1 MRVPENVPHRERGRR
16 RGIWLLLVL
25 GVVLVL
31 VLVLQGLAGFYTNY
45 LWFHW
50 TGLGTVWRTV
60 VGTKVVLAATFVVI
74 AFALL
79 ASSFWLV
86 DKIAPRAMFM
96 APDTE
101 LVRRYQG
108 IVGPHAF
115 ALRNALA
122 AVVALALGI
131 GTSAQWQHWLLFENP
146 VAFGRTDP
154 LFGRDASFFVFRLP
168 FLEFL
173 VDWVLV
179 ALLVTVVLSAVGH
192 FLNGAIR
199 LQGSPRIEPRALAHL
214 SLLLGLMALVKAW
227 AYYYVDRFTLD
238 LSDHGVVNGASYTD
252 VHVRLPALTLL
263 SMVALIAFVL
273 LVFNVYQRNWT
284 LPIVAVGLW
293 AFVAIAVGVVY
304 PALVQAFRVTPS
316 QSTLELPYI
325 ERNISATR
333 YAMGIGSV
341 SERKFPA
348 NQDLTPT
355 VLKQYSQTLD
365 DAVLWDPSVVA
376 PTFEKYQDIHSYYT
390 LTSLAVDRYVI
401 DGVLEPVVTA
411 VRELETSAL
420 PNQTWADTH
429 LVYTHGYG
437 AVVAQANSATVD
449 GTPDF
454 VAGNLPPTSA
464 SKALRL
470 REPGVFYAP
479 GQDQYVVVQTR
490 QPEVDYQAASGN
502 QSSDGRGSGGVPI
515 GSFFSRAAFAIHLHD
530 FNLLVSNLL
539 TSRSRILPVT
549 GVRTAVEKALPFL
562 RVDAHPY
569 AVVAHG
575 QLFWM
580 VDAYAVTN
588 DYPYAQPA
596 ANGFLPAGSGLA
608 GSYDYVRDAVKVV
621 MNAHSGAMR
630 FYTVD
635 AKSDPLIESYERAFP
650 GLFQPMSKMNPA
662 LRQHLRY
669 PQDLLMVQAAMYGRY
684 HVAPSE
690 AALFYSE
697 SAAWDIS
704 QTSTS
709 VDGEPSR
716 PLEPGPGGTVASFT
730 PVYELLQLPG
740 ERGPTFNAVE
750 PLVPYAKTGS
760 VPTLKALLVADSSAE
775 RYGSLESFV
784 TPADVSIAGPGLANS
799 EINSSATVSKQL
811 TLLGQVGSVVSLGAV
826 QILPIAGSLLYV
838 RPLYVSSAQTQLPE
852 LRDVVILYG
861 QQVVMAPTLDQALAE
876 LFGAS
881 AGSAPQAS
889 TGRPSR
895 PSSSG
900 ASAALIPGKVRKL
913 VADAASAFAAGQK
926 DLTKG
931 DLGGYQHQVLLAGK
945 DLSDAQRLLS
955 GSGSARTRSKVV
967 PKVAPVTR
975 SVRSSPSVRAETTQI
990 KTTQVHARRGE
1001 TLRRSHVG
1009 IPFESSPG
1017 AHAAQDKSGSA

>member
-1 MRVPENVPHRERGRR
+1 MRVPESIPHRERGRR
-16 RGIWLLLVL
+16 RGIWLLLAL
-25 GVVLVL
+25 VLVL
-31 VLVLQGLAGFYTNY
+31 VLVLVVQGLSGFYTDY

-50 TGLGTVWRTV
+50 MGLGTVWRTV
-60 VGTKVVLAATFVVI
+60 VGTKVALAAIFVFLS
-74 AFALL
+74 FALL

-101 LVRRYQG
+101 LVRRYQA

-115 ALRNALA
+115 AIRNAFAFL
-122 AVVALALGI
+122 VSLALGVD
-131 GTSAQWQHWLLFENP
+131 TSAQWQHWLLFENP

-168 FLEFL
+168 FLNFL
-173 VDWVLV
+173 VDWILV
-179 ALLVTVVLSAVGH
+179 ALLVTLVLSVVDH

-263 SMVALIAFVL
+263 SIVALIAFVL
-273 LVFNVYQRNWT
+273 LVFNVYQRNWS
-284 LPIVAVGLW
+284 LPLVAVGLW

-333 YAMGIGSV
+333 YAMGIGDV
-341 SERKFPA
+341 AERKFPA
-348 NQDLTPT
+348 NQDLSPT
-355 VLKQYSQTLD
+355 VLKQYKQTLD

-376 PTFEKYQDIHSYYT
+376 TTFEKYQDVHSYYT
-390 LTSLAVDRYVI
+390 LTPLAVDRYVI
-401 DGVLEPVVTA
+401 HGVLEPVITA

-437 AVVAQANSATVD
+437 AVVAQANGATAD
-449 GTPDF
+449 GAPRF
-454 VAGNLPPTSA
+454 VAGNLPPSSTSQ
-464 SKALRL
+464 ALRL
-470 REPGVFYAP
+470 QEPGVFYAP
-479 GQDQYVVVQTR
+479 GQDQYVVVRTK
-490 QPEVDYQAASGN
+490 QPEVDYQASSGN
-502 QSSDGRGSGGVPI
+502 QSSEGMGSGGVPI
-515 GSFFSRAAFAIHLHD
+515 GSFVSRAAFAIHLHD

-539 TSRSRILPVT
+539 TPHSRILPIT
-549 GVRTAVEKALPFL
+549 GVRAAVEKALPFL

-569 AVVAHG
+569 AVVARG
-575 QLFWM
+575 QLYWM
-580 VDAYAVTN
+580 VDAYAVTS
-588 DYPYAQPA
+588 DYPYSQPA
-596 ANGFLPAGSGLA
+596 ANGFLPASSGLA

-635 AKSDPLIESYERAFP
+635 AKADPLIESYERAFP
-650 GLFQPMSKMNPA
+650 GLFQPLSKMDPV

-684 HVAPSE
+684 HVTPSE

-709 VDGEPSR
+709 VDGEPSK
-716 PLEPGPGGTVASFT
+716 PLESGPGGAIAGFT
-730 PVYELLQLPG
+730 PDYELLQLPG

-760 VPTLKALLVADSSAE
+760 VPTLKALLVADSSPQK
-775 RYGSLESFV
+775 YGNLESFV

-799 EINSSATVSKQL
+799 EINSSAIVSKQL

-826 QILPIAGSLLYV
+826 QILPIAGTLLYV

-861 QQVVMAPTLDQALAE
+861 QQVAMAPTLDQALAE

-881 AGSAPQAS
+881 AGSPPQVGS
-889 TGRPSR
+889 SR
-895 PSSSG
+895 PQRTQPRPGSSS
-900 ASAALIPGKVRKL
+900 AIPAKVRKL
-913 VADAASAFAAGQK
+913 VADAASAFTAGQK

-931 DLGGYQHQVLLAGK
+931 DLGGYQHQVLIVGK
-945 DLSDAQRLLS
+945 DLAAAQRLLT
-955 GSGSARTRSKVV
+955 GSSSVKVKSKAFATTV
-967 PKVAPVTR
+967 PATR
-975 SVRSSPSVRAETTQI
+975 SVSIATSVPDQTKRAQTTRVKPI
-990 KTTQVHARRGE
+990 AGSRLREPVYSTTGSR
-1001 TLRRSHVG
+1001 
-1009 IPFESSPG
+1009 
-1017 AHAAQDKSGSA
+1017 AAQDKSGSA

>member
-16 RGIWLLLVL
+16 RGIWVLLAL
-25 GVVLVL
+25 GILLVL
-31 VLVLQGLAGFYTNY
+31 VLVVQGLSGFYTDF

-50 TGLGTVWRTV
+50 MGLGTVWRTV
-60 VGTKVVLAATFVVI
+60 VGTKVALATTFVVL
-74 AFALL
+74 AFVLL

-101 LVRRYQG
+101 LVRRYQAV
-108 IVGPHAF
+108 VGPHAF
-115 ALRNALA
+115 AIRNIFAL
-122 AVVALALGI
+122 VVSLALGV

-146 VAFGRTDP
+146 VAFGRADP

-179 ALLVTVVLSAVGH
+179 ALLVTILLSAFGH

-214 SLLLGLMALVKAW
+214 SLLLGLMALVRAW

-263 SMVALIAFVL
+263 SVVALVAFVL
-273 LVFNVYQRNWT
+273 LTFNVYQRNWV
-284 LPIVAVGLW
+284 LPVVAVGLW

-325 ERNISATR
+325 ERNISATK
-333 YAMGIGSV
+333 YAMGIGGV
-341 SERKFPA
+341 SQRQFPA

-355 VLKQYSQTLD
+355 VLKKYKQTLD

-376 PTFEKYQDIHSYYT
+376 PTFEKYQDVHSYYT
-390 LTSLAVDRYVI
+390 LTPLTVDRYLLH
-401 DGVLEPVVTA
+401 GVLEPVVTT

-437 AVVAQANSATVD
+437 VVVAQANSATAD

-454 VAGNLPPTSA
+454 VAGNLPPTST
-464 SKALRL
+464 SKVLQLRQ
-470 REPGVFYAP
+470 PGVFYAP
-479 GQDQYVVVQTR
+479 GQDQYVVVRTR
-490 QPEVDYQAASGN
+490 QPEVDYQASSGN
-502 QSSDGRGSGGVPI
+502 QSSEGAGSGGVPI
-515 GSFFSRAAFAIHLHD
+515 GSFFSRAAFAVHLHD

-539 TSRSRILPVT
+539 TPRSRIIPIT
-549 GVRTAVEKALPFL
+549 GVRAAVEKALPFL
-562 RVDAHPY
+562 QVDAHPY

-575 QLFWM
+575 QLYWM
-580 VDAYAVTN
+580 IDAYVATSN
-588 DYPYAQPA
+588 FPYAQPA
-596 ANGFLPAGSGLA
+596 ANGFLSPSSGLA
-608 GSYDYVRDAVKVV
+608 GNYNYVRDAVKVV

-635 AKSDPLIESYERAFP
+635 AKADPLIESYERAFP
-650 GLFQPMSKMNPA
+650 GLFQPISKMDPS

-709 VDGEPSR
+709 VDGEPSK
-716 PLEPGPGGTVASFT
+716 PLESGPDGNVARFT

-740 ERGPTFNAVE
+740 EQGPTFNAVE

-760 VPTLKALLVADSSAE
+760 VPTLKALLVADSSANN
-775 RYGSLESFV
+775 YGKLESFV

-799 EINSSATVSKQL
+799 EISSSATVSKQL

-826 QILPIAGSLLYV
+826 QILPIADSLLYV

-861 QQVVMAPTLDQALAE
+861 QQVAMAPTLDEALAE
-876 LFGAS
+876 VFGAS
-881 AGSAPQAS
+881 AGTTTQANPG
-889 TGRPSR
+889 T
-895 PSSSG
+895 SSSPRSNP
-900 ASAALIPGKVRKL
+900 ASSSSTSKVRKL
-913 VADAASAFAAGQK
+913 VADASSAFSAGQK
-926 DLTKG
+926 DLTRG
-931 DLGGYQHQVLLAGK
+931 NLGAYQREVELAGK
-945 DLSDAQRLLS
+945 DLLAAQRLLS
-955 GSGSARTRSKVV
+955 GSAPPATRSKVSARSAPATTSLHSLSSV
-967 PKVAPVTR
+967 PSVATHSKLVVPP
-975 SVRSSPSVRAETTQI
+975 SVHTSARSSTG
-990 KTTQVHARRGE
+990 AR
-1001 TLRRSHVG
+1001 
-1009 IPFESSPG
+1009 
-1017 AHAAQDKSGSA
+1017 AAQYKSGDA